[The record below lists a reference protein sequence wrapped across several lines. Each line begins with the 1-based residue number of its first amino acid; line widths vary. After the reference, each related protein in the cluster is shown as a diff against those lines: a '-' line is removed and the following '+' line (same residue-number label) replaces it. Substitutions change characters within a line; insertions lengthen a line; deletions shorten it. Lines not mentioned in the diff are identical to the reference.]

1 MTQAVLATVYCANSL
16 MPYPVTSAPGL
27 AKGEGSGPDVFG
39 PGEFGAVPGRHRT
52 ISVEMYEIT
61 RSNSILITSVPSV
74 GWFLQPGEKLDPVLL
89 VLDCCAEFWGL
100 ACRDRGNEN

>member
-1 MTQAVLATVYCANSL
+1 MTKAVLATVYCANSL

-27 AKGEGSGPDVFG
+27 AKDEGSGPDVFG

-61 RSNSILITSVPSV
+61 RSNSVTHNIGAFSGVVLAARREV
-74 GWFLQPGEKLDPVLL
+74 GPGAAGTGLL
-89 VLDCCAEFWGL
+89 C
-100 ACRDRGNEN
+100 